1 MVPQDRKIPPCDYRE
16 YDPRTQILT
25 VTNTYIKSLLRMSSE
40 KPVDQ
45 DVISF
50 LETAF
55 KSLACLNGSFL
66 LEDDRHYYC
75 TSKHHGIDMRLAENA
90 FDLIS
95 KIENQTIQ
103 DLVRFFFKANINCNV
118 CDFLDIHGYYRR
130 NSKST
135 DSKSSRCGVAPDI
148 FDFAFIP

>member
-25 VTNTYIKSLLRMSSE
+25 VTTTYIKSLLRMSNE

-95 KIENQTIQ
+95 KIENETIQ
-103 DLVRFFFKANINCNV
+103 DLVCFFVKKQIITNV
-118 CDFLDIHGYYRR
+118 CGFLDIHGYH
-130 NSKST
+130 
-135 DSKSSRCGVAPDI
+135 
-148 FDFAFIP
+148 

>member
-1 MVPQDRKIPPCDYRE
+1 
-16 YDPRTQILT
+16 
-25 VTNTYIKSLLRMSSE
+25 MSSE

-75 TSKHHGIDMRLAENA
+75 TSKHHGIDVKLAENA

-95 KIENQTIQ
+95 KIENETIQ
-103 DLVRFFFKANINCNV
+103 DLVSVFLRKNIINCSV
-118 CDFLDIHGYYRR
+118 CGFTDIHGYH
-130 NSKST
+130 
-135 DSKSSRCGVAPDI
+135 
-148 FDFAFIP
+148 